1 MPKTPVPC
9 KDCPD
14 RRVGCHAE
22 CEKYREYDA
31 ALRKDR
37 DKRANIVLLGD
48 GSHINR
54 CVARR
59 LRPDTGHGKTDRK
72 RRR

>member
-14 RRVGCHAE
+14 RRVGCHAG

-59 LRPDTGHGKTDRK
+59 LRLMIGKRAGHRP
-72 RRR
+72 R